1 LIVERMKLVRE
12 LREQGIK
19 TDFLLKNKPKL
30 PAQCSASEKDE
41 VPFAIILGESE
52 LKEGLVTVKEQR
64 WDINENGVKE
74 KRKDEGTGEKIKRAE
89 LVDWLVTKGAKRLVV
104 DQA

>member
-1 LIVERMKLVRE
+1 M
-12 LREQGIK
+12 Q

-30 PAQCSASEKDE
+30 PTQFSASEKDE

-64 WDINENGVKE
+64 WDITEGGTKE
-74 KRKDEGTGEKIKRAE
+74 KRKDEGTGEKIQRE
-89 LVDWLVTKGAKRLVV
+89 QLVEWLVARGARRYTV
-104 DQA
+104 DQI